1 MVTAPNPDPT
11 LSAREQY
18 EIHRADESCA
28 SCHRLIDPVG
38 LVFEH
43 FDEVGQWR
51 DRDNGQP
58 IDSSGEMFGS
68 RDLDGP
74 FADHMA
80 LAAGLSQSEQ
90 VHRCFNH
97 QVFRFV
103 FGRGE
108 RDADACWLEQGYDAY
123 RAQGMSLRA
132 LLSYYVQAPSFVR
145 IAREVS
151 DGP

>member
-1 MVTAPNPDPT
+1 MVTAPDPDPT

-51 DRDNGQP
+51 DRDNGQL

-68 RDLDGP
+68 RDLDGA

-80 LAAGLSQSEQ
+80 LADGLSQSEQ

-108 RDADACWLEQGYDAY
+108 RDADACWLEQGYEAY
-123 RAQGMSLRA
+123 RSEGMSLRA
-132 LLSYYVQAPSFVR
+132 LLNYYVQVPSFIR
-145 IAREVS
+145 ISREVS
-151 DGP
+151 DGS